1 LNKFTTGSSYSLGDE
16 AQNALDNLKM
26 LRLLLLTCGFTMS
39 ECPSSASGKLA
50 ERLLVFYGRF
60 KYITAF
66 IDQYDH
72 EAMNTCS
79 LIVPYQMLPT
89 PAFDVLFTF
98 DKHVKPVWKSVIGGF
113 SDSFLFTISDKLL
126 LFNMENLVES
136 GEIKIEG
143 ILNAAIKNLIVYWD
157 QEPGEECTLKDIDG
171 GFITASSS
179 CLWSY
184 SCQNLLHFKKDFESV
199 QIASVRLISEEHV
212 CVSFEGMSYV
222 DVYNFFSGD
231 LAERR
236 QLKDNIKFMVV
247 SGDDAD
253 KKVLNKE
260 ELKNLILVIA
270 FEMGS
275 ISVLRLKI
283 DNRMVELS
291 VVVEL
296 PGLSF
301 DCTALSWNSITGD
314 LVYIATEDGSVL
326 QLTLDRE
333 DFKDEPVNVTYLK
346 PIADSN
352 EAGLRT
358 IEYAGYDDIL
368 IGIGMNGHV
377 YFANDKNLYEI
388 KGLFQSVQLI
398 SYINE
403 MIKVA
408 VFSKGAI
415 HYYMID
421 TTVDEQG
428 YYQLLKL
435 SEANIHFDDVTCLFQ
450 KSECS

>member
-1 LNKFTTGSSYSLGDE
+1 
-16 AQNALDNLKM
+16 
-26 LRLLLLTCGFTMS
+26 MS

-66 IDQYDH
+66 IDQYDQ

-89 PAFDVLFTF
+89 PASDVLFTF
-98 DKHVKPVWKSVIGGF
+98 DKHVKPIWKSVIGGDN
-113 SDSFLFTISDKLL
+113 DSFLFTISDKLL
-126 LFNMENLVES
+126 LFNMENLVDS

-143 ILNAAIKNLIVYWD
+143 IHNAAIKNLIVYWD

-184 SCQNLLHFKKDFESV
+184 SCQNQLHFKKDFESV

-253 KKVLNKE
+253 KKVLSKGR
-260 ELKNLILVIA
+260 LKNLLLVIA

-275 ISVLRLKI
+275 ISVLRLKV
-283 DNRMVELS
+283 DDRMVELS
-291 VVVEL
+291 FVVEL

-301 DCTALSWNSITGD
+301 DCTALSWNSVIGGS
-314 LVYIATEDGSVL
+314 LYIATEDGSVFSVK
-326 QLTLDRE
+326 LTLDRE
-333 DFKDEPVNVTYLK
+333 DFKDEPVNVTCLK

-352 EAGLRT
+352 EAGLMI
-358 IEYAGYDDIL
+358 IEYVKSDKL

-377 YFANDKNLYEI
+377 YFANETNLYEI
-388 KGLFQSVQLI
+388 KGSFQSVHLI
-398 SYINE
+398 SHVNGIV
-403 MIKVA
+403 KVA
-408 VFSKGAI
+408 AFSKGTI

-435 SEANIHFDDVTCLFQ
+435 SEADIHFDDVTYIFQ
-450 KSECS
+450 KGERF